1 MRMERLVGGGLSLR
15 IFGFRIDSAW
25 PIDKF
30 LSPKHSKDGVAI
42 VRSFTPRIHLG
53 IDVGA

>member
-1 MRMERLVGGGLSLR
+1 MGGGISLR

-30 LSPKHSKDGVAI
+30 LSPKYSKDGAAI
-42 VRSFTPRIHLG
+42 GRSFAPRIHLG